1 MYKTDTETTT
11 ESRRG
16 RYPVKLRAKLWLGIS
31 AFVFITAAAVVGG
44 RLFRAS
50 PVQASAPPAPVV
62 RVSQPLEKNIH
73 GRLQFLGQ
81 FSAVDQVELRAQVG
95 GTLTRIGFK
104 DGDVVRVGSL
114 LFEIDPTQYRIKL
127 ANATAQAEKAHTQV
141 VQAQTQVERAH
152 ARLELALQELTRAQT
167 LQKTDAGSVENVQQR
182 SAEQIAAKA
191 ALDEA
196 EASVGE
202 AEASGHEAAAL
213 VRDANYDLDHT
224 LIYAPFTGRMGTHLV
239 SVGNLVSGNRGG
251 GNATTLLAT
260 IVSVDPIYL
269 NFDLSET
276 DYLSFERARASRKS
290 ALASEVDI
298 SLTDEERFARKGT
311 LNFLDNTVDRS
322 SGTIHAR
329 ATVRN
334 PDLLLTPG
342 AFGRVRVNLTTESHV
357 LLVPDASVTAEQS
370 DHAVMVVGSNGSVGE
385 KKVQTGGIRFG
396 LRVIYSG
403 LSPSDRVII
412 GGPPVSPGAAV
423 SATNSPIALTSDEGG
438 N

>member
-1 MYKTDTETTT
+1 MYKTDTKGTD
-11 ESRRG
+11 SPRG
-16 RYPVKLRAKLWLGIS
+16 RYPVKLRAKPWLGIS

-50 PVQASAPPAPVV
+50 PVRASAPPVPVV
-62 RVSQPLEKNIH
+62 TVSQPLEKSIH

-104 DGDVVRVGSL
+104 DGDIVKVGSL

-141 VQAQTQVERAH
+141 VKAHTQVETAH
-152 ARLELALQELTRAQT
+152 ARFELALQELTRAQT

-182 SAEQIAAKA
+182 SAEQVSAKA

-202 AEASGHEAAAL
+202 AEASGHEADAL

-224 LIYAPFTGRMGTHLV
+224 RMYAPFTGRMGTHLV

-269 NFDLSET
+269 NFDLSEA
-276 DYLSFERARASRKS
+276 DYLSFERERAPRTS
-290 ALASEVDI
+290 ALANRVDI
-298 SLTDEERFARKGT
+298 SLTDEKRFARQGT

-334 PDLLLTPG
+334 SDLILTPG
-342 AFGRVRVNLTTESHV
+342 AFGRVRVSLPAESRV
-357 LLVPDASVTAEQS
+357 LLVPDASVTADQS
-370 DHAVMVVGSNGSVGE
+370 DHAVMVVGSNGLVGE

-412 GGPPVSPGAAV
+412 GGPPVSPGATV
-423 SATNSPIALTSDEGG
+423 SGTNGSIALGSDEGG